1 MTTISPEKIDSKHLA
16 MTADIEQIM
25 FRVRHENVETI
36 VRTRQGAYRSLMQL
50 LNDTIF
56 LDDFGQCGGTGRCGT
71 CLVEVEWAD
80 GVSHPKERNEESTL
94 GNLCKSHPF
103 MRLAC
108 QIDIDLRLQ
117 NARVRISQEELL

>member
-1 MTTISPEKIDSKHLA
+1 MIKDT
-16 MTADIEQIM
+16 EQII
-25 FRVRHENVETI
+25 FRVQHENVETI

-56 LDDFGQCGGTGRCGT
+56 LDDFGVCGGTGRCGT

-80 GVSHPKERNEESTL
+80 EVAHEKERNEESTL
-94 GNLCKSHPF
+94 GSLSESHPF

-108 QIDIDLRLQ
+108 QIDIDARLQ